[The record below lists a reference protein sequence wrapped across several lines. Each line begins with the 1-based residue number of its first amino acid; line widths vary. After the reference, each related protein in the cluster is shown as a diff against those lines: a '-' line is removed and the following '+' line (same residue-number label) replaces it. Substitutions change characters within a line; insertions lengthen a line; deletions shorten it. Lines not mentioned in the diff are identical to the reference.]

1 MRAIL
6 LAAGFGT
13 RLRPITDSIPKC
25 LVPIRGQP
33 LLEIW
38 LDKLI
43 CANLKPI
50 LVNTHY
56 RSEQVASYVATS
68 AHRGDITLIYEPELL
83 GTAGTLME
91 NLSFYEDQDGLLAHS
106 DNLCR
111 LNLVDLVAAHE
122 QRPPECLITMLIF
135 RTDNPSA
142 CGIVELDTRGV
153 VFGFHEKVASPP
165 GNLANGA
172 VYILSA
178 ELINQFLVGLSKP
191 KDFSADVLPLLLGRI
206 YTLTTNDLFMDVGTP
221 LAYARANREW

>member
-142 CGIVELDTRGV
+142 FAHRKYFSDSSSDTYWHRCGQI
-153 VFGFHEKVASPP
+153 
-165 GNLANGA
+165 
-172 VYILSA
+172 I
-178 ELINQFLVGLSKP
+178 
-191 KDFSADVLPLLLGRI
+191 
-206 YTLTTNDLFMDVGTP
+206 
-221 LAYARANREW
+221 